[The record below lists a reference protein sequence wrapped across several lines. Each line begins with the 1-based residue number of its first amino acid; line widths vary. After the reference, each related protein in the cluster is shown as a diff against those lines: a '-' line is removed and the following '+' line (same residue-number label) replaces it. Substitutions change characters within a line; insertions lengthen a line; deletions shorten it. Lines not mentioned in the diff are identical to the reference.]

1 MQIIR
6 QIGQLLQQEIRSEW
20 RDRTTVVGVLLYVA
34 ASVVLVYSALNQF
47 SPLVW
52 NALFWVL
59 LFFAAVSSV
68 GRAFRRESGRRHLYW
83 YSLVAPEALLF
94 SKLIYNCLF
103 LFVLGSFI
111 WLLLALFSGA
121 NPIAHADVFVMAL
134 ALGSLG
140 LATTFSFLA
149 AIGMRAGGGATL
161 LTVLAFP
168 LLIPLLF
175 LLVRAGLHSLDP
187 SLAGS
192 DGPFLSRLQI
202 EGGLP
207 QVFTFLAGLDLILL
221 SVALLLFPFVWRD

>member
-1 MQIIR
+1 MQTIR
-6 QIGQLLQQEIRSEW
+6 QMGELLRQELRTEW
-20 RDRTTVVGVLLYVA
+20 RDRSTIVGVLLYVA

-47 SPLVW
+47 SPLIW

-68 GRAFRRESGRRHLYW
+68 GRAFRKESGRRHLYW
-83 YSLVAPEALLF
+83 YSLVAPEALLV
-94 SKLIYNCLF
+94 SKLIYNSLF
-103 LFVLGSFI
+103 LFGLGSFI
-111 WLLLALFSGA
+111 WLLLGLFSGG
-121 NPIAHADVFVMAL
+121 NPVAHPQIFLTAL

-187 SLAGS
+187 AQAGS

-207 QVFTFLAGLDLILL
+207 QVFTFLLGLDLILL
-221 SVALLLFPFVWRD
+221 AVALLLFPFVWRD